1 MDGNNQFKNDPN
13 KGTKFLRR
21 LKYFPQMLSDWR
33 YYVPLVNTTPSLKDL
48 YLHITPQYAADWEV
62 IGTLLGL
69 PSGELK
75 AIEAGWP
82 TNVKWCCNQMLKK
95 WLESDTTASWGK
107 LFTVI
112 ESPAVSCSA
121 PDKGD

>member
-1 MDGNNQFKNDPN
+1 MHA
-13 KGTKFLRR
+13 
-21 LKYFPQMLSDWR
+21 
-33 YYVPLVNTTPSLKDL
+33 V
-48 YLHITPQYAADWEV
+48 DWEV

-75 AIEAGWP
+75 VIEVGWP
-82 TNVKWCCNQMLKK
+82 SNLKWCCNQMLKK
-95 WLESDTTASWGK
+95 WLEMDTAASWEK

-112 ESPAVSCSA
+112 ESLAVSCSA

>member
-1 MDGNNQFKNDPN
+1 M
-13 KGTKFLRR
+13 
-21 LKYFPQMLSDWR
+21 LKSLT
-33 YYVPLVNTTPSLKDL
+33 VNATPLLKDL
-48 YLHITPQYAADWEV
+48 YVHITLQYAADWKV

-82 TNVKWCCNQMLKK
+82 TNVKWCCNQMLEK
-95 WLESDTTASWGK
+95 WLKVDPTASWEK

-112 ESPAVSCSA
+112 ESLAVSSGRVV
-121 PDKGD
+121 DKSSGQGAVHGLYIYS